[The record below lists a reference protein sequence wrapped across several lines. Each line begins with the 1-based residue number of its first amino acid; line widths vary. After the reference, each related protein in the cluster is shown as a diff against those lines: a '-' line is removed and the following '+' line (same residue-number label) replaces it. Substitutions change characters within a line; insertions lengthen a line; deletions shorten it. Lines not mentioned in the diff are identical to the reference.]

1 MSLENPYRSKPYGVM
16 SDGTIDFTAYDD
28 MRGTVES
35 GKTSQG
41 DFDKA
46 RGVENPSSEYG
57 DVTKAGAQ
65 TLANGGN
72 AVDAGTNM
80 LIASGNPYAL
90 AAGLGLATF
99 SANQKA
105 EKEYEEAKL
114 KAKQDAQQ
122 RSIQS
127 SNSAVAAYDRMR
139 NLIG

>member
-16 SDGTIDFTAYDD
+16 SDGTVDFTAYDD
-28 MRGTVES
+28 MRGVVES

-57 DVTKAGAQ
+57 DVTKAGVQ
-65 TLANGGN
+65 SLANGGT
-72 AVDAGTNM
+72 AADAGTTM
-80 LIASGNPYAL
+80 LIASGNPYAM

-105 EKEYEEAKL
+105 EKQYKEAVAQEEQNARN
-114 KAKQDAQQ
+114 

-127 SNSAVAAYDRMR
+127 SNHAVAAYDRMR